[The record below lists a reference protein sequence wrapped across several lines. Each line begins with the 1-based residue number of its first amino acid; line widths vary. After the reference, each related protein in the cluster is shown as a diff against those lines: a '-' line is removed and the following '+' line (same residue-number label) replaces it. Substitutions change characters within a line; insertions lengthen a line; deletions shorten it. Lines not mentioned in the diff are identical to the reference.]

1 MLKYKIKRRY
11 KMKKISLSIV
21 FISSTLLYGFDFGGL
36 ANDVLKA
43 QTAKTQKS
51 EPATTATKSL
61 SDTTVTS
68 GLKEALK
75 VGIDYGVKA
84 LSKKDGYLN
93 NKDVK
98 IPLPKNLSKAETL
111 IRKAGGDKIADDLI
125 LSMNNAATQ
134 AAPKTAAIFV
144 DAVDKMSLD
153 DAQKILAGDKDAATN
168 YFKTHTSDSLTKM
181 IQPIVQKSMKDNN
194 VASYY
199 DSFNSYY
206 KTYAKDMVNNSS
218 VMSMAKGFGVDQYLP
233 SSSDENLDAYVTQ
246 KAMDGLFKMI
256 ATKESAIRD
265 NPLQQTTSL
274 LKKVFGK

>member
-1 MLKYKIKRRY
+1 
-11 KMKKISLSIV
+11 MKNISLSIV
-21 FISSTLLYGFDFGGL
+21 FISSTLVYGFDFGGL
-36 ANDVLKA
+36 ANDVLKT
-43 QTAKTQKS
+43 QTTTTQKS
-51 EPATTATKSL
+51 EPSTTATTATTSL
-61 SDTTVTS
+61 SDSTVTS

-75 VGIDYGVKA
+75 VGINYGVKT
-84 LSKKDGYLN
+84 LSKKNGYLN

-98 IPLPKNLSKAETL
+98 IPLPENLSKAETL
-111 IRKAGGDKIADDLI
+111 IRKAGGNKIADDLI
-125 LSMNNAATQ
+125 LSMNNAATE

-153 DAQKILAGDKDAATN
+153 DAQKILTGDKDAATN
-168 YFKTHTSDSLTKM
+168 YFKAHTSSSLTKM

-199 DSFNSYY
+199 DSFNRYY
-206 KTYAKDMVNNSS
+206 KTYAKNMVDNSS
-218 VMSMAKGFGVDQYLP
+218 VMSMAKGFGVDKYLP

-256 ATKESAIRD
+256 AAKESAIRE
-265 NPLQQTTSL
+265 NPVEQTTSL

>member
-1 MLKYKIKRRY
+1 
-11 KMKKISLSIV
+11 MKKISLSIV

-98 IPLPKNLSKAETL
+98 IPLPENLSKAETL